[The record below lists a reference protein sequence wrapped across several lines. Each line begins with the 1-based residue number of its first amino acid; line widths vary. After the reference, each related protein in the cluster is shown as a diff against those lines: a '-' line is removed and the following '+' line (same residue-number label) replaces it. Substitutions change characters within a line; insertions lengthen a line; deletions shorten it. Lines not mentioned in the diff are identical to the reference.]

1 MLKVSC
7 PQHDLAEMVSIVA
20 RGVSGRSTQP
30 IQSNVLLEA
39 KEGTLR
45 LAASDLEYLN
55 IEGVLPVDVVEEG
68 STTVPADKLVEIMA
82 RLASSDVRLT
92 AKENYG
98 MNITCGRA
106 VFDLPGKPSSDF
118 ATLPPAVDAFS
129 FELPQA
135 GLRQLLQR
143 TVFATS
149 RDESRPILTGALF
162 RLSTGQIEV
171 VATDTY
177 RLALQTLEAPTL
189 EMPESRSVILSRQA
203 LAEVLKILGHS
214 DEPVTVSIS
223 DSQAEFALPAVKLA
237 TRLIEGQFV
246 NYGKVVPSGFQRR
259 LICDRQELADALA
272 RAVIIAKDDN
282 NRVVLRTD
290 DGSLRITAEAPDRG
304 EVEEIVSIKL
314 EGEDIEIAFNAR
326 YMLDMLEAIDTA
338 EVAME
343 LSGQLNSG
351 ALKPV
356 GDDSYLYVLM
366 PMQIM

>member
-39 KEGTLR
+39 KDQTLR

-55 IEGVLPVDVVEEG
+55 IEGVLPADVVEEG
-68 STTVPADKLVEIMA
+68 ATTVPSDKLVEIMA
-82 RLASSDVRLT
+82 RLPNSDVRLT
-92 AKENYG
+92 AKENFG

-106 VFDLPGKPSSDF
+106 VFDLPGKPASDF
-118 ATLPPAVDAFS
+118 ATLPPPVDTFS
-129 FELPQA
+129 FQVPQS
-135 GLRQLLQR
+135 GLRRLLQR
-143 TVFATS
+143 TVFSTS

-177 RLALQTLEAPTL
+177 RLALQTLEAPIEL
-189 EMPESRSVILSRQA
+189 PESRSIILSRQA
-203 LAEVLKILGHS
+203 LGEVLKIVS
-214 DEPVTVSIS
+214 NTDDPITVALSE
-223 DSQAEFALPAVKLA
+223 SQAEFSLPAVKLS

-246 NYGKVVPSGFQRR
+246 NYGKVVPSGYQRR
-259 LICDRQELADALA
+259 VICDRQELAAALA
-272 RAVIIAKDDN
+272 RSVIIAKDDN

-326 YMLDMLEAIDTA
+326 YMLDMLEAVDTA
-338 EVAME
+338 EVALE
-343 LSGQLNSG
+343 LSGPLNSG

>member
-39 KEGTLR
+39 KDQKLR

-68 STTVPADKLVEIMA
+68 ATTVPSDKLGEIMA
-82 RLASSDVRLT
+82 RLPNADVRLT
-92 AKENYG
+92 GKENYG
-98 MNITCGRA
+98 LNISCGRA
-106 VFDLPGKPSSDF
+106 VFDLPGKPASDF
-118 ATLPPAVDAFS
+118 ATLPPAGDAFR
-129 FELPQA
+129 FEIPQS
-135 GLRQLLQR
+135 GLRRLLQR

-177 RLALQTLEAPTL
+177 RLALQTFEAPIEL
-189 EMPESRSVILSRQA
+189 PESRSVILSRQA
-203 LAEVLKILGHS
+203 LSEVLKIISHS
-214 DEPVTVSIS
+214 DDAIS
-223 DSQAEFALPAVKLA
+223 VAISESQAEFALPALTLG

-259 LICDRQELADALA
+259 VICERQELAEALT

-290 DGSLRITAEAPDRG
+290 DGSLRIRAEAPDRG
-304 EVEEIVSIKL
+304 EVEEVVSIKL

-326 YMLDMLEAIDTA
+326 YMLDMLEVIDTD
-338 EVAME
+338 EVALE
-343 LSGQLNSG
+343 LSGPLNSG

>member
-39 KEGTLR
+39 KDGALR

-55 IEGVLPVDVVEEG
+55 IEGVLPADVVEEG
-68 STTVPADKLVEIMA
+68 ATTVPADKLVEIMA
-82 RLASSDVRLT
+82 RLSNSDVRLT
-92 AKENYG
+92 AKENHG
-98 MNITCGRA
+98 LNITCGRA
-106 VFDLPGKPSSDF
+106 VFDLPGKPASDF
-118 ATLPPAVDAFS
+118 STLPPAAGAFS
-129 FELPQA
+129 FEVPQS
-135 GLRQLLQR
+135 GLRKLLQR

-162 RLSTGQIEV
+162 RISTGQVEV

-177 RLALQTLEAPTL
+177 RLALQTMEAPV

-203 LAEVLKILGHS
+203 LAEVLKIVGNS
-214 DEPVTVSIS
+214 DEPITISLS
-223 DSQAEFALPAVKLA
+223 DSQAEFSLPAVKLA

-259 LICDRQELADALA
+259 LVCDRQELAEALA
-272 RAVIIAKDDN
+272 RSVIIAKDDN

-304 EVEEIVSIKL
+304 EVEEIVSTKL

-326 YMLDMLEAIDTA
+326 YMLDMLEIVDTA

>member
-7 PQHDLAEMVSIVA
+7 PQHDLAELISVVA

-39 KEGTLR
+39 ADGKLR

-55 IEGVLPVDVVEEG
+55 IEAVLPVDVIEEG
-68 STTVPADKLVEIMA
+68 ATTVPADKLQEIMA
-82 RLASSDVRLT
+82 RLPAADVRLT
-92 AKENYG
+92 AKDNHG
-98 MNITCGRA
+98 LNITCGRA
-106 VFDLPGKPSSDF
+106 VFDLPGKPASDF
-118 ATLPPAVDAFS
+118 ATLPPVG
-129 FELPQA
+129 EGLEIEVPQSA
-135 GLRQLLQR
+135 LRRLLQR
-143 TVFATS
+143 TIFATS

-162 RLSTGQIEV
+162 RISNGQIEC

-177 RLALQTLEAPTL
+177 RLALQTMEAPV
-189 EMPESRSVILSRQA
+189 EVPESRSVILSRQA
-203 LAEVLKILGHS
+203 LNELLKIVGNS
-214 DEPVTVSIS
+214 DEPIKIIVS
-223 DSQAEFALPAVKLA
+223 DSQAQFVLPAVTIS

-259 LICDRQELADALA
+259 VVCDRQELAAALT
-272 RAVIIAKDDN
+272 RAVIIARDDN
-282 NRVVLRTD
+282 NRVVLRSD
-290 DGSLRITAEAPDRG
+290 DGSLRITAEAADNG
-304 EVEEIVSIKL
+304 EVEEIVSTKL

-326 YMLDMLEAIDTA
+326 YMLDMLEAVDA
-338 EVAME
+338 PEVAME
-343 LSGQLNSG
+343 LSGPLNSG

>member
-1 MLKVSC
+1 
-7 PQHDLAEMVSIVA
+7 MVSIVA

-30 IQSNVLLEA
+30 IQSNIYLEA

-55 IEGVLPVDVVEEG
+55 IEAVLPADVVEEG
-68 STTVPADKLVEIMA
+68 AATVPADKLGEIMA
-82 RLASSDVRLT
+82 RLPNADVRMT
-92 AKENYG
+92 GKENYG

-106 VFDLPGKPSSDF
+106 VFELPGKPASDF
-118 ATLPPAVDAFS
+118 STLPPPADAFT
-129 FELPQA
+129 FTLPQS
-135 GLRQLLQR
+135 GLRKLLQR
-143 TVFATS
+143 TVFSTS

-162 RLSTGQIEV
+162 RISTGQIEV

-177 RLALQTLEAPTL
+177 RLALQTLAADVEIAEP
-189 EMPESRSVILSRQA
+189 RSVILSRQA
-203 LAEVLKILGHS
+203 LSEVMKIVGNN
-214 DEPVTVSIS
+214 DDPITISIS
-223 DSQAEFALPAVKLA
+223 DSQAEFSLPAVKLS

-259 LICDRQELADALA
+259 IIADRQELAAVLA
-272 RAVIIAKDDN
+272 RSVIIAKDDN
-282 NRVVLRTD
+282 NRIVLRTD
-290 DGSLRITAEAPDRG
+290 DGSLRIAAEAPDRG
-304 EVEEIVSIKL
+304 EVEEVVSIKL

-326 YMLDMLEAIDTA
+326 YMLDMLEAVDTA
-338 EVAME
+338 EVVLE
-343 LSGQLNSG
+343 LSGPLNSG